1 MLETR
6 NKPYTNTLAV
16 SLERETENRKYN
28 QNKYN
33 TMDELQDEIR
43 ILIQEIQSLHGEIDK
58 LKGDV
63 AENNTL
69 LKRIWSAVNR
79 N

>member
-1 MLETR
+1 
-6 NKPYTNTLAV
+6 
-16 SLERETENRKYN
+16 
-28 QNKYN
+28 
-33 TMDELQDEIR
+33 MDELQDEIR
-43 ILIQEIQSLHGEIDK
+43 RLRQEIQSLYGEIDK